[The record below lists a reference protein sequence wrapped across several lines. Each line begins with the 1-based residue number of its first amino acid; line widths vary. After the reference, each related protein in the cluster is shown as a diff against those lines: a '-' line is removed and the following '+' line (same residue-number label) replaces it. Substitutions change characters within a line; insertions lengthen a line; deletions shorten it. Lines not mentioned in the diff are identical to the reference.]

1 LADVVIEL
9 DEPEVAEPF
18 ELVAVT
24 VKVYEVLAESPVT
37 EIGEAPEPEPPAG
50 DEVTL

>member
-1 LADVVIEL
+1 MEL
-9 DEPEVAEPF
+9 DEPDVAEPL

-24 VKVYEVLAESPVT
+24 VKVYEVLAVSPVT
-37 EIGEAPEPEPPAG
+37 EIGEEPEPEPPEG